1 MWGFDDTY
9 DDDAVA
15 RWEIMQDTK
24 LTPDEK
30 RAKLAALDAKMPPEL
45 RKEREAPH
53 VVAKEEDKARQMRAA
68 GASEDDIYRMRA
80 ATFSPEAAA
89 RMAAV
94 DQENADWK
102 TRIADYL
109 DARGQVLNNT
119 SLSDADKQSAVQ
131 QLRDAKFSANEQ
143 KRLGAYE

>member
-1 MWGFDDTY
+1 
-9 DDDAVA
+9 
-15 RWEIMQDTK
+15 
-24 LTPDEK
+24 
-30 RAKLAALDAKMPPEL
+30 MPPEL

-94 DQENADWK
+94 DQENAGWK
-102 TRIADYL
+102 SRIADYL
-109 DARGQVLNNT
+109 DARGQVLNNA
-119 SLSDADKQSAVQ
+119 SLSDADKEIAVQ